1 MNLEQ
6 IQEMWE
12 KDSKIDPDNL
22 HDESLKIPQL
32 HSKYYTLY
40 NTITLLRERARE
52 QYAKVRLER
61 YNYYTGK
68 ATAEVYAEEPF
79 PYKVREKD
87 AIQRHLE
94 ADDKMNKIDMK
105 IKYYD
110 VMLKF
115 LEEIIR
121 AVSNRT
127 YQIKNAIEWN
137 KFQAGYE
144 SRLVRYYR
152 RIMKSFKQLQEILGG
167 VPNDGYFGH
176 PRLKIENPFSPPKEK
191 TKKTNG
197 GKGLTNKLGNRATEI
212 EDMIKNMR

>member
-1 MNLEQ
+1 MNLEK

-12 KDSKIDPDNL
+12 KDSRIDPDNL

-32 HSKYYTLY
+32 HSKYYTVY
-40 NTITLLRERARE
+40 NTITLLREKARE
-52 QYAKVRLER
+52 QFSKVRLER

-68 ATAEVYAEEPF
+68 ATADVYAEDPF

-94 ADDKMNKIDMK
+94 ADDKMNKVAMK

-110 VMLKF
+110 IMLKF

-121 AVSNRT
+121 NISGRT

-137 KFQAGYE
+137 KFQAGY
-144 SRLVRYYR
+144 
-152 RIMKSFKQLQEILGG
+152 
-167 VPNDGYFGH
+167 N
-176 PRLKIENPFSPPKEK
+176 
-191 TKKTNG
+191 
-197 GKGLTNKLGNRATEI
+197 
-212 EDMIKNMR
+212 

>member
-1 MNLEQ
+1 
-6 IQEMWE
+6 MWE
-12 KDSKIDPDNL
+12 KDSQIDPDNL

-40 NTITLLRERARE
+40 NTITLLREKARE
-52 QYAKVRLER
+52 SYAKVRLER

-87 AIQRHLE
+87 AIQRHLD

-137 KFQAGYE
+137 KFQAG
-144 SRLVRYYR
+144 
-152 RIMKSFKQLQEILGG
+152 F
-167 VPNDGYFGH
+167 N
-176 PRLKIENPFSPPKEK
+176 
-191 TKKTNG
+191 
-197 GKGLTNKLGNRATEI
+197 
-212 EDMIKNMR
+212 

>member
-12 KDSKIDPDNL
+12 RDSKIDPDNL

-40 NTITLLRERARE
+40 NTITLLREKARE
-52 QYAKVRLER
+52 SYAKVKLER

-68 ATAEVYAEEPF
+68 ATAEVYVEEPF

-94 ADDKMNKIDMK
+94 ADDKMNKVDMK

-121 AVSNRT
+121 IISNRT

-137 KFQAGYE
+137 KFQAG
-144 SRLVRYYR
+144 
-152 RIMKSFKQLQEILGG
+152 F
-167 VPNDGYFGH
+167 N
-176 PRLKIENPFSPPKEK
+176 
-191 TKKTNG
+191 
-197 GKGLTNKLGNRATEI
+197 
-212 EDMIKNMR
+212 

>member
-6 IQEMWE
+6 IQDMWE

-52 QYAKVRLER
+52 QYSKVRLER

-68 ATAEVYAEEPF
+68 APAEVYVEEPF

-94 ADDKMNKIDMK
+94 ADDKMNKVDMK

-110 VMLKF
+110 IMLKF

-121 AVSNRT
+121 NISGRT

-137 KFQAGYE
+137 KFQSGY
-144 SRLVRYYR
+144 
-152 RIMKSFKQLQEILGG
+152 
-167 VPNDGYFGH
+167 N
-176 PRLKIENPFSPPKEK
+176 
-191 TKKTNG
+191 
-197 GKGLTNKLGNRATEI
+197 
-212 EDMIKNMR
+212 

>member
-12 KDSKIDPDNL
+12 RDSKIDPDNL

-40 NTITLLRERARE
+40 NTITLMREKART
-52 QYAKVRLER
+52 QYSKVRLER

-68 ATAEVYAEEPF
+68 APAEAYIEEPF

-87 AIQRHLE
+87 AIQRHLD
-94 ADDKMNKIDMK
+94 ADDRMNKIDMK

-110 VMLKF
+110 SMLKF

-137 KFQAGYE
+137 KFQAGY
-144 SRLVRYYR
+144 
-152 RIMKSFKQLQEILGG
+152 
-167 VPNDGYFGH
+167 N
-176 PRLKIENPFSPPKEK
+176 
-191 TKKTNG
+191 
-197 GKGLTNKLGNRATEI
+197 
-212 EDMIKNMR
+212 

>member
-6 IQEMWE
+6 IQEMWQ
-12 KDSKIDPDNL
+12 KDSVIDPDNL
-22 HDESLKIPQL
+22 HDESFKIPQL

-40 NTITLLRERARE
+40 NTITLLREKARE
-52 QYAKVRLER
+52 SYSRIRLER

-87 AIQRHLE
+87 AIQRHLD
-94 ADDKMNKIDMK
+94 ADDKLSKIDMK

-121 AVSNRT
+121 VVSNRT

-137 KFQAGYE
+137 KFQSG
-144 SRLVRYYR
+144 
-152 RIMKSFKQLQEILGG
+152 
-167 VPNDGYFGH
+167 FG
-176 PRLKIENPFSPPKEK
+176 
-191 TKKTNG
+191 
-197 GKGLTNKLGNRATEI
+197 
-212 EDMIKNMR
+212 

>member
-40 NTITLLRERARE
+40 NTITLMREKART
-52 QYAKVRLER
+52 QYSKVRLER

-68 ATAEVYAEEPF
+68 APAEAYIEEPF
-79 PYKVREKD
+79 PYKDREKD
-87 AIQRHLE
+87 AIQRHLD
-94 ADDKMNKIDMK
+94 ADDKMNIVDMK

-110 VMLKF
+110 IMLKF
-115 LEEIIR
+115 LEEVIR

-137 KFQAGYE
+137 KFQAGY
-144 SRLVRYYR
+144 
-152 RIMKSFKQLQEILGG
+152 
-167 VPNDGYFGH
+167 N
-176 PRLKIENPFSPPKEK
+176 
-191 TKKTNG
+191 
-197 GKGLTNKLGNRATEI
+197 
-212 EDMIKNMR
+212 

>member
-1 MNLEQ
+1 MDLEK
-6 IQEMWE
+6 IQVMWE
-12 KDSKIDPDNL
+12 KDSQIDPDNL

-40 NTITLLRERARE
+40 NTITLLREKARE
-52 QYAKVRLER
+52 QYSKVRLER

-68 ATAEVYAEEPF
+68 APAEAYVEEPF

-87 AIQRHLE
+87 AIQRHLD

-121 AVSNRT
+121 AISNRT

-137 KFQAGYE
+137 KFQAG
-144 SRLVRYYR
+144 
-152 RIMKSFKQLQEILGG
+152 
-167 VPNDGYFGH
+167 FG
-176 PRLKIENPFSPPKEK
+176 
-191 TKKTNG
+191 
-197 GKGLTNKLGNRATEI
+197 
-212 EDMIKNMR
+212 

>member
-1 MNLEQ
+1 
-6 IQEMWE
+6 MWE
-12 KDSKIDPDNL
+12 RDAVINPDNL

-52 QYAKVRLER
+52 QYSKVKLER

-94 ADDKMNKIDMK
+94 ADDKMNKVDMK

-110 VMLKF
+110 IMLKF
-115 LEEIIR
+115 LEEVIR

-137 KFQAGYE
+137 KFQAGY
-144 SRLVRYYR
+144 
-152 RIMKSFKQLQEILGG
+152 
-167 VPNDGYFGH
+167 N
-176 PRLKIENPFSPPKEK
+176 
-191 TKKTNG
+191 
-197 GKGLTNKLGNRATEI
+197 
-212 EDMIKNMR
+212 

>member
-1 MNLEQ
+1 MQPILMFSILQQKQPYNIRLSKQHYMNLEQ

-22 HDESLKIPQL
+22 HDESLKVPQL

-52 QYAKVRLER
+52 QYSKVRLER

-68 ATAEVYAEEPF
+68 APAEVYVEEPF

-94 ADDKMNKIDMK
+94 ADDKMNKVDMK

-110 VMLKF
+110 IMLKF

-121 AVSNRT
+121 NISGRT

-137 KFQAGYE
+137 KFQAGY
-144 SRLVRYYR
+144 
-152 RIMKSFKQLQEILGG
+152 
-167 VPNDGYFGH
+167 N
-176 PRLKIENPFSPPKEK
+176 
-191 TKKTNG
+191 
-197 GKGLTNKLGNRATEI
+197 
-212 EDMIKNMR
+212 

>member
-40 NTITLLRERARE
+40 NTITLLRERAKE
-52 QYAKVRLER
+52 QYSKVRLER

-68 ATAEVYAEEPF
+68 ASAEVYVEEPF

-94 ADDKMNKIDMK
+94 ADDKMNKVDMK

-110 VMLKF
+110 IMLKF

-121 AVSNRT
+121 NISGRT

-137 KFQAGYE
+137 KFQAGY
-144 SRLVRYYR
+144 
-152 RIMKSFKQLQEILGG
+152 
-167 VPNDGYFGH
+167 N
-176 PRLKIENPFSPPKEK
+176 
-191 TKKTNG
+191 
-197 GKGLTNKLGNRATEI
+197 
-212 EDMIKNMR
+212 

>member
-1 MNLEQ
+1 MNLEK

-12 KDSKIDPDNL
+12 KDSRIDPDNL

-32 HSKYYTLY
+32 HSKYYTVY
-40 NTITLLRERARE
+40 NTITLLREKARE
-52 QYAKVRLER
+52 QFSKVRLER

-79 PYKVREKD
+79 PYKVLEKD

-110 VMLKF
+110 TMLKF

-121 AVSNRT
+121 NISGRT

-137 KFQAGYE
+137 KFQAGY
-144 SRLVRYYR
+144 
-152 RIMKSFKQLQEILGG
+152 
-167 VPNDGYFGH
+167 N
-176 PRLKIENPFSPPKEK
+176 
-191 TKKTNG
+191 
-197 GKGLTNKLGNRATEI
+197 
-212 EDMIKNMR
+212 

>member
-12 KDSKIDPDNL
+12 KDSKIAPDNL

-52 QYAKVRLER
+52 QYSKVRLER

-68 ATAEVYAEEPF
+68 APAEAYIEEPF

-94 ADDKMNKIDMK
+94 ADDKMNKVDMK

-110 VMLKF
+110 IMLKF

-121 AVSNRT
+121 NISGRT

-137 KFQAGYE
+137 KFQAGY
-144 SRLVRYYR
+144 
-152 RIMKSFKQLQEILGG
+152 
-167 VPNDGYFGH
+167 N
-176 PRLKIENPFSPPKEK
+176 
-191 TKKTNG
+191 
-197 GKGLTNKLGNRATEI
+197 
-212 EDMIKNMR
+212 

>member
-40 NTITLLRERARE
+40 NTITLMREKARS
-52 QYAKVRLER
+52 QYSKVRLER

-68 ATAEVYAEEPF
+68 APAEAYIEEPF

-94 ADDKMNKIDMK
+94 ADDRMNKVDMK

-110 VMLKF
+110 IKLKF
-115 LEEIIR
+115 LEEGIR

-137 KFQAGYE
+137 KFQAGY
-144 SRLVRYYR
+144 
-152 RIMKSFKQLQEILGG
+152 
-167 VPNDGYFGH
+167 N
-176 PRLKIENPFSPPKEK
+176 
-191 TKKTNG
+191 
-197 GKGLTNKLGNRATEI
+197 
-212 EDMIKNMR
+212 

>member
-1 MNLEQ
+1 MDLEQ

-12 KDSKIDPDNL
+12 RDSKIDPDNL

-32 HSKYYTLY
+32 HSKYYTVY

-52 QYAKVRLER
+52 QFSKVRLER

-94 ADDKMNKIDMK
+94 ADDKMNKVDMK

-110 VMLKF
+110 IMLKF
-115 LEEIIR
+115 LEEVIR

-137 KFQAGYE
+137 KFQAGY
-144 SRLVRYYR
+144 
-152 RIMKSFKQLQEILGG
+152 
-167 VPNDGYFGH
+167 N
-176 PRLKIENPFSPPKEK
+176 
-191 TKKTNG
+191 
-197 GKGLTNKLGNRATEI
+197 
-212 EDMIKNMR
+212 

>member
-61 YNYYTGK
+61 YNYQTGK

-94 ADDKMNKIDMK
+94 ADDKMNKVDMK

-110 VMLKF
+110 IMLKF
-115 LEEIIR
+115 LEEVIR

-137 KFQAGYE
+137 KFQAGY
-144 SRLVRYYR
+144 
-152 RIMKSFKQLQEILGG
+152 
-167 VPNDGYFGH
+167 N
-176 PRLKIENPFSPPKEK
+176 
-191 TKKTNG
+191 
-197 GKGLTNKLGNRATEI
+197 
-212 EDMIKNMR
+212 